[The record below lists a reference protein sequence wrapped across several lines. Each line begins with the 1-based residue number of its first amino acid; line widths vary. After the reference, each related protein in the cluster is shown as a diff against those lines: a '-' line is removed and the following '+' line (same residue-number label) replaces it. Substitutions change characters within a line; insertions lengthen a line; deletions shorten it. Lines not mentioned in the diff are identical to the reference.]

1 MNSKGLGL
9 LKTLLLSTSRVNKVK
24 HSKNKKTKRKA
35 IIALVGM
42 AVLFIMAV
50 AYGALTCV
58 GYAQIGLAR
67 FIPDLCAS
75 SISLMAFI
83 FTIFKTNG
91 YMFAFKEYD
100 MLMSLPFKE
109 KTIAACKFLYMYI
122 NSVIWYVALSLP
134 MLVVYGV
141 YEKPSLFTYI
151 AWIILTFAIPIIPM
165 IGAAFLGFIFA
176 KISTFFKKK
185 NIIQTILTFVFVL
198 FCFSLQYIIEAFAK
212 KDNAKQLIEEA
223 AGSIEGLGKIYWPVK
238 WFSDAVREQSLLD
251 FVCLILVSFV
261 IFEIVFLIVGKNY
274 RQINSALKT
283 HSASK
288 DYTMTRQKKHS
299 IVNSIAF
306 KEFKRMTGS
315 QTYLINGS
323 MGVVLAL
330 VLGLASLF
338 IDFDTIIKVITRGA
352 PIDSSIVYPSIPLI
366 VYFLVG
372 MVATTT
378 ISPSIEGKN
387 YWIMQSLPI
396 EKKTIYQGKMLFN
409 IYLFTPVAVFSTICL
424 SISAGVTL
432 PQTICFIIEIIA
444 LCCFSTVFG
453 CICGMK
459 HIKLE
464 WENELEVVKQGT
476 ALVIYMFP
484 NMFAC
489 MGLIVLT
496 IIISRS
502 VNSILVSLV
511 ITLVALILAG
521 LGYMRVCKL
530 ADKIS

>member
-1 MNSKGLGL
+1 MD
-9 LKTLLLSTSRVNKVK
+9 RWV
-24 HSKNKKTKRKA
+24 
-35 IIALVGM
+35 
-42 AVLFIMAV
+42 
-50 AYGALTCV
+50 
-58 GYAQIGLAR
+58 
-67 FIPDLCAS
+67 
-75 SISLMAFI
+75 
-83 FTIFKTNG
+83 
-91 YMFAFKEYD
+91 
-100 MLMSLPFKE
+100 
-109 KTIAACKFLYMYI
+109 
-122 NSVIWYVALSLP
+122 WYLRL
-134 MLVVYGV
+134 
-141 YEKPSLFTYI
+141 
-151 AWIILTFAIPIIPM
+151 
-165 IGAAFLGFIFA
+165 
-176 KISTFFKKK
+176 
-185 NIIQTILTFVFVL
+185 
-198 FCFSLQYIIEAFAK
+198 
-212 KDNAKQLIEEA
+212 
-223 AGSIEGLGKIYWPVK
+223 
-238 WFSDAVREQSLLD
+238 
-251 FVCLILVSFV
+251 
-261 IFEIVFLIVGKNY
+261 
-274 RQINSALKT
+274 
-283 HSASK
+283 
-288 DYTMTRQKKHS
+288 
-299 IVNSIAF
+299 
-306 KEFKRMTGS
+306 
-315 QTYLINGS
+315 
-323 MGVVLAL
+323 
-330 VLGLASLF
+330 LASLF
-338 IDFDTIIKVITRGA
+338 IGFDTIIKVITRGA

-432 PQTICFIIEIIA
+432 PQTICYIIEIIA

-496 IIISRS
+496 IFMSRS